1 MKNFD
6 QFVGIDWSG
15 SKAIN
20 TKSIA
25 LAVCEQG
32 DGAPELLS
40 KLRSR
45 SAVAEYI
52 LEFAKSDQ
60 RTLIGI
66 DANFGYYHKVGQK
79 HFGTDYTAFDQWRMI
94 DEHSKDDLNFYAGGF
109 FNHADYRDDFWQQ
122 GTKPDWFDAESLRRE
137 TEKQCIVD
145 GYGHPE
151 SPFKICYTK
160 QVGKGGM
167 AAMRVAHYLKQE
179 LGEEIAIW
187 PFEKTDKAKIVM
199 TEIYPR
205 QFLMRSGYGTQK
217 VKTAED
223 LNGVLPFFKSN
234 TLNTTDNV
242 TDHDTDA
249 LVSSAGLRYL
259 CGMNKEL
266 PSNLISPQ
274 GMTEISRRCEGWIFG
289 VGDNKQAGKTS

>member
-1 MKNFD
+1 VRNFD
-6 QFVGIDWSG
+6 QFVGVDWSG

-25 LAVCEQG
+25 LSICEQG
-32 DGAPELLS
+32 MDAPKLLS
-40 KLRSR
+40 DMRSR
-45 SAVAEYI
+45 SAVVDYI
-52 LEFAKSDQ
+52 LKLANDDK

-66 DANFGYYHKVGQK
+66 DANFGYYHQIGKR
-79 HFGTDYTAFDQWRMI
+79 HFGQDYTAFDQWRII
-94 DEHSKDDLNFYAGGF
+94 DKHSQTDPNFYAGGF
-109 FNHADYRDDFWQQ
+109 FNHADYCDDFWQE

-137 TEKQCIVD
+137 TEIQCIKD

-167 AAMRVAHYLKQE
+167 AAMRVARHLRQE
-179 LGEEIAIW
+179 LGDKIAIW
-187 PFEKTDKAKIVM
+187 PFEETDKAKIVM

-205 QFLMRSGYGTQK
+205 QFLMRSGYGMQK
-217 VKTAED
+217 VKSAED
-223 LNGVLPFFKSN
+223 LNGVLPFFNSQS
-234 TLNTTDNV
+234 LNTADNV

-266 PSNLISPQ
+266 ASNLTSPQ

-289 VGDNKQAGKTS
+289 VGDKQAGKKS

>member
-6 QFVGIDWSG
+6 QFVGVDWSG

-25 LAVCEQG
+25 VAMCDQG
-32 DGAPELLS
+32 AGAPILLPA
-40 KLRSR
+40 LRSR
-45 SAVAEYI
+45 KSVAEFV
-52 LEFAKSDQ
+52 LELAQGDK

-66 DANFGYYHKVGQK
+66 DANFGYYHKIGQR
-79 HFGTDYTAFDQWRMI
+79 HFGADYNAFDQWRVI
-94 DEHSKDDLNFYAGGF
+94 DEHARDDENFYAGGF
-109 FNHADYRDDFWQQ
+109 FNHPKFSADFWQE
-122 GTKPDWFDAESLRRE
+122 GTKPDWFDGGALRRE
-137 TEKQCIVD
+137 TETQCIVD

-179 LGEEIAIW
+179 LGDDIAIW
-187 PFEKTDKAKIVM
+187 PFERSDDAKIVM

-205 QFLMRSGYGTQK
+205 QFLMRAGWGTKK
-217 VKTAED
+217 VKTAQD
-223 LNGVLPFFKSN
+223 LNAVLPFFKSEP
-234 TLNTTDNV
+234 LNGQNDV

-249 LVSSAGLRYL
+249 LVSAAGLRYL
-259 CGMNKEL
+259 CGMEKHI
-266 PSNLISPQ
+266 PKNLTNPI
-274 GMTEISRRCEGWIFG
+274 GMSDIARQCEGWVFG
-289 VGDNKQAGKTS
+289 VGDKVL